1 MSENTLLID
10 GKTVSQAL
18 RREVASQAASFREKY
33 GRAPCLA
40 VILVGDVKASHVY
53 VRNKEKA
60 CAEAGIESLRIDL
73 PADAPPEALDETLR
87 KLNGDARVDGILVQL
102 PLPPQMS
109 SERVQATLAPEKDA
123 DGFTY
128 GSLGYFFAGKKIVA
142 PCTPAGVMEL
152 LRYYN
157 IPVKGKHAVVVG
169 RSLIVGKPMAQLLLE
184 ADATVT
190 MCHSRT
196 PDLAA
201 MTRQGDI
208 VVAAAGQRHLFGKEH
223 FKQGAVVI
231 DVGIHGS
238 GTGTGVT
245 GDVRAE
251 ELGGWASALTP
262 VPGGVGPMTIALL
275 LRNTMALAEK
285 RMGARA

>member
-10 GKTVSQAL
+10 GRTVSQAL
-18 RREVASQAASFREKY
+18 RREVAVKASAFKEKH
-33 GRAPCLA
+33 GRSPCLA

-60 CAEAGIESLRIDL
+60 CAEAGIESIRIDL
-73 PADAPPEALDETLR
+73 PADLSQATLDETLR
-87 KLNGDARVDGILVQL
+87 KLNTDPKVDGILVQL
-102 PLPPQMS
+102 PLPPQIS
-109 SERVQATLAPEKDA
+109 SERVQAVLSSEKDA

-128 GSLGYFFAGKKIVA
+128 GSLGYFFAGRKIVA

-152 LRYYN
+152 LKFYN

-190 MCHSRT
+190 VCHSRT
-196 PDLAA
+196 PNIAE

-223 FKQGAVVI
+223 FKKGAVVI

-245 GDVRAE
+245 GDVRSE
-251 ELGGWASALTP
+251 ELQGWASALTP

-275 LRNTMALAEK
+275 LQNTIALAER
-285 RMGARA
+285 RMGART

>member
-1 MSENTLLID
+1 MQLSDGKID
-10 GKTVSQAL
+10 GKTVAQAL
-18 RREVASQAASFREKY
+18 RKDVAAQAALFQQKY
-33 GRAPCLA
+33 GRSPCLA
-40 VILVGDVKASHVY
+40 VILVGDMKASEVY

-60 CAEAGIESLRIDL
+60 CAEAGIQSIRIDM
-73 PADAPPEALDETLR
+73 PASISQAELDDKLKALNADPQ
-87 KLNGDARVDGILVQL
+87 VDGVLVQL
-102 PLPPQMS
+102 PLPKHLS
-109 SERVQATLAPEKDA
+109 SEKVQAILAAEKDA

-152 LRYYN
+152 LRFYK
-157 IPVKGKHAVVVG
+157 IPVSGKHAVVVG

-190 MCHSRT
+190 VCHSRT
-196 PDLAA
+196 PNLAE

-208 VVAAAGQRHLFGKEH
+208 VIAAAGQRHMFGKEH
-223 FKQGAVVI
+223 FKKGAVVI

-245 GDVRAE
+245 GDVRFDE
-251 ELGGWASALTP
+251 VHGWASAITP
-262 VPGGVGPMTIALL
+262 VPGGVGPMTIAVLL
-275 LRNTMALAEK
+275 QNTLILAER
-285 RMGARA
+285 RMAGH